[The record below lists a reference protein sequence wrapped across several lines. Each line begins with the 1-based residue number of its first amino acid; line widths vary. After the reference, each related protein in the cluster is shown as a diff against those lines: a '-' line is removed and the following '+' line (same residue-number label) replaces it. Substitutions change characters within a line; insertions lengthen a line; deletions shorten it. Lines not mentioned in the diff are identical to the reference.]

1 MPPPRAKAT
10 TLSPGK
16 YLKDTRER
24 LGMTLREVQEESR
37 RLALQECNWDMY
49 ISAARLDQIENSPN
63 GDSEPGNHRLMSL
76 SAIYGVDFLQLLSKY
91 GVQPDRVHGFRQFLN
106 GKETRPI
113 STELHDFATTVTFP
127 LHMDPG
133 FRWENTQLINRMVA
147 VWGEIPACLLTNF
160 NPRNHILG
168 LIGLDDRTMSPLIR
182 PGALIWV
189 DGDRRKVQHGQFSEF
204 DRPIYF
210 VELREGYRC
219 AWCQLD
225 EGLLTLIPHP
235 SSDVPVQS
243 FNFPDDAEIVGQV
256 AGIAMRILPAEP
268 TLEQ

>member
-1 MPPPRAKAT
+1 MVAPCTKTSLR
-10 TLSPGK
+10 PGK
-16 YLKDTRER
+16 YLKETRER
-24 LGMTLREVQEESR
+24 LGLTLREVQEASR
-37 RLALQECNWDMY
+37 RLALQESNWEMY

-63 GDSEPGNHRLMSL
+63 GDSEPSNHRLMTL
-76 SAIYGVDFLQLLSKY
+76 SAIYGVDFLELLGKY
-91 GVQPDRVHGFRQFLN
+91 GVKPDRVHDYRKLLN
-106 GKETRPI
+106 GKETHPI
-113 STELHDFATTVTFP
+113 STDLHEFHTTVTLP

-133 FRWENTQLINRMVA
+133 FRWETTQLINRMVA

-168 LIGLDDRTMSPLIR
+168 LVGLEDRTMYPLIR

-189 DGDRRKVQHGQFSEF
+189 DGKRRRIVGGEFSEA

-210 VELREGYRC
+210 VELRDGYRC
-219 AWCQLD
+219 AWCQVD

-235 SSDVPVQS
+235 SSGVAVQT

-256 AGIAMRILPAEP
+256 AGIAMRLLPAQP
-268 TLEQ
+268 NLEQ